1 MIILNT
7 PSKTQDFESKWESVT
22 TSTPIFQDEAAELVS
37 YLRELTKKEL
47 ATVLEVSES
56 LADFNYQRYK
66 TWKKKPA
73 ASSQKPALLA
83 YVGQIY
89 QKMLPS
95 MYTKEQQLYAQSS
108 ARILSG
114 LYGVLRAYDLMQPY
128 RLEMKAKLAT
138 DTSKNLYQFWKE
150 KVTKQ
155 LKKDLEKDDFPVVI
169 DVASKEYSDV
179 VDFEQ
184 LQVPYYRIEFRQ
196 KKGAVSSIKTLY
208 AKQARGLM
216 LEYLIR
222 CRAQSLDVV
231 LGFHSDGYQV
241 IDQKPH
247 LIVFE
252 KTL

>member
-1 MIILNT
+1 MLILNT
-7 PSKTQDFESKWESVT
+7 PSKTQDFETKWASVT
-22 TSTPIFQDEAAELVS
+22 TSSPVFQEEAAELVS
-37 YLRELTKKEL
+37 YVRKLTKKEL
-47 ATVLEVSES
+47 GTVLEASEA

-66 TWKKKPA
+66 SWKKTPA
-73 ASSQKPALLA
+73 ASKQKPALLA

-89 QKMLPS
+89 QKMQPG

-114 LYGVLRAYDLMQPY
+114 LYGVLRAYDLIQPY
-128 RLEMKAKLAT
+128 RLEMKARLAT
-138 DTSKNLYQFWKE
+138 DSTKNLYQFWKE
-150 KVTKQ
+150 KVTHQ
-155 LKKDLEKDDFPVVI
+155 LKKDLEKDSFPVVI
-169 DVASKEYSDV
+169 DLASKEYSDV

-196 KKGAVSSIKTLY
+196 KKGSVSSIKTLY

-241 IDQKPH
+241 IAQKQH
-247 LIVFE
+247 VIVFE
-252 KTL
+252 KML